1 MEAYE
6 MTTNNKTRTETPTEL
21 EGPLGNMN
29 ISQLVCAL

>member
-6 MTTNNKTRTETPTEL
+6 MTTNNKTCTETPTEL